1 MSIEYT
7 NPVSVEIKV
16 APGKEMLALDMAE
29 ALDAAMIYSGIVQ
42 GCTFT
47 YENQRLAMDPG
58 RIIIKGRIGVVTGGL
73 IEDFPT
79 LSAETDC
86 KLLAVCD
93 LRAETPFYIRFFTD
107 AEIDALTTAAEQ
119 ITDFNAGNGVA
130 WVTLGTGRIN
140 PATQRITAWTP
151 SAAGTTKNTDL
162 TAYRALQT
170 MVQGNQTSITELLNK
185 WVTYIQRRL
194 SSADY
199 FITAEEIVVP
209 ACSLAAGESRYV
221 TCPAVRGSV
230 VTATAVDNRTESI
243 PQIPSYNPTPVDGVP
258 TLIDNASARYIAK
271 AITGIMLSNS
281 AFVPRNASQ
290 AVGKNSNYCVLRGFT
305 ITGSERGRKAY
316 IWIRNTGT
324 AEAIIDVHV
333 NFMFVRRG

>member
-42 GCTFT
+42 GCDFT
-47 YENQRLAMDPG
+47 YENQRLAMDSG

-79 LSAETDC
+79 LSTETDC
-86 KLLAVCD
+86 NLLAVCD

-107 AEIDALTTAAEQ
+107 AEFDALRTAADQ

-130 WVTLGTGRIN
+130 WVTLGTGKIN

-151 SAAGTTKNTDL
+151 SASGTTKNTDL

-170 MVQGNQTSITELLNK
+170 TVQNNQTSITELLNK
-185 WVTYIQRRL
+185 WVTYIQNRL
-194 SSADY
+194 FSAGY
-199 FITAEEIVVP
+199 FVTAEDIVVP
-209 ACSLAAGESRYV
+209 ACRLAAGEAKAF
-221 TCPAVRGSV
+221 TCPAVRGST
-230 VTATAVDNRTESI
+230 VTATAIDNRTETI

-258 TLIDNASARYIAK
+258 TVIDNNSARYVAK
-271 AITGIMLSNS
+271 AFSGIMLANS
-281 AFVPRNASQ
+281 TFVPRGSSQ
-290 AVGKNSNYCVLRGFT
+290 AAGKNSANCVLRGFGF
-305 ITGSERGRKAY
+305 TGTERSRKGY
-316 IWIRNTGT
+316 IYVKNVGT
-324 AEAIIDVHV
+324 AEAIIDIHV
-333 NFMFVRRG
+333 SFMFVRRG